1 MLRDRIKVN
10 NLMSMLFFSGG
21 CNANPQGVGWE
32 TPSQVSV
39 FVGRISG
46 RTEEIGSLV
55 ISLPEASKDP
65 ALEPLGVTDVA
76 KSQAQEALLPLFP
89 SPSPQETQLS
99 VRQLCYPIPGPEQ
112 PTALWTV
119 SVISLGEGDESTGP
133 QRPSGLQSENG
144 FRKNKAK
151 RSNVT
156 KNYLFI
162 AFGLFKGF

>member
-1 MLRDRIKVN
+1 MRTPREWDGRPHQRCQCLW
-10 NLMSMLFFSGG
+10 GG
-21 CNANPQGVGWE
+21 C
-32 TPSQVSV
+32 
-39 FVGRISG
+39 RG
-46 RTEEIGSLV
+46 RTEEIGSLG
-55 ISLPEASKDP
+55 ISLPEASKER
-65 ALEPLGVTDVA
+65 AFEPLGVTDVA

-89 SPSPQETQLS
+89 SPSLQETQSS

-112 PTALWTV
+112 PTTRWTV

-162 AFGLFKGF
+162 AFGLFKGVLKD